1 MCKTEHIGKV
11 KDQPKTRIYIQLE
24 NVVIWAAHNGNL
36 LVIYAHVPIISVSPK
51 KTAAIFLFAS
61 NPQVFL
67 CRCVLMPF
75 PFSVVRICM
84 RICTIIIFKR
94 LT

>member
-36 LVIYAHVPIISVSPK
+36 LVIYAHVHRFFCVG
-51 KTAAIFLFAS
+51 
-61 NPQVFL
+61 VF
-67 CRCVLMPF
+67 
-75 PFSVVRICM
+75 
-84 RICTIIIFKR
+84 
-94 LT
+94 